1 MSIDPLISRDDPSI
15 PVLTEVID
23 VPAASPAG
31 EPEPSALATAPPT
44 PLPLIQ
50 QAADMPR
57 SGGVVDEAL
66 FNDMRTALLED
77 VHRRIEPILRA
88 RMQQHLAAAVDR
100 VMDDVADQLREEI
113 SRMLDEGLNRELI
126 RQTAVVEQQRPRP
139 RGDDPL
145 P

>member
-1 MSIDPLISRDDPSI
+1 MPIDPLISRDDPSI

-31 EPEPSALATAPPT
+31 DPEPSASATAPAA

-57 SGGVVDEAL
+57 SVGVVDETL

-88 RMQQHLAAAVDR
+88 RMQQHIAAAVDR
-100 VMDDVADQLREEI
+100 VMDDVADQLRDEI

-139 RGDDPL
+139 RSDDPL

>member
-15 PVLTEVID
+15 PVLTEVIE
-23 VPAASPAG
+23 VP
-31 EPEPSALATAPPT
+31 ATAPAAEAGTPAPT
-44 PLPLIQ
+44 TAPASPLPLIQ
-50 QAADMPR
+50 QAVDVPR
-57 SGGVVDEAL
+57 SGGFVDETL

-88 RMQQHLAAAVDR
+88 RMQQHIAAAVDR
-100 VMDDVADQLREEI
+100 VMDDVADQLRDEI
-113 SRMLDEGLNRELI
+113 SRMLDEGLNKELI

-139 RGDDPL
+139 RTDDPL

>member
-1 MSIDPLISRDDPSI
+1 MPIDPLISRDDPSI

-23 VPAASPAG
+23 VPAVAPA
-31 EPEPSALATAPPT
+31 AQADATA

-50 QAADMPR
+50 QAVDVPR
-57 SGGVVDEAL
+57 SGGLVDETQ
-66 FNDMRTALLED
+66 FNNMRTALLED

-88 RMQQHLAAAVDR
+88 RMQQHVAAAVDR
-100 VMDDVADQLREEI
+100 VMDDVADQLRNEI
-113 SRMLDEGLNRELI
+113 SRMLDEGLNKELI

-139 RGDDPL
+139 RTDDPL